1 MTSLLN
7 DNGNIKIR
15 LIIAHT
21 SLVLN
26 DSQNSS
32 RLKLHGKF
40 FTHTSLTFLVATT
53 AHLTSSHLREE
64 GLVRSHGIKRVPD
77 VMDGMGMV
85 GRTW

>member
-1 MTSLLN
+1 MISPLN

-32 RLKLHGKF
+32 KLKLHSKF

-64 GLVRSHGIKRVPD
+64 GFVRSHSIKRVPD
-77 VMDGMGMV
+77 VTDVMGV
-85 GRTW
+85 AGRTC